1 MTTGK
6 PGKPENYSDTQLKK
20 ILIEF
25 RKKNNGL
32 ISFLG
37 LEKET
42 QISRKLGKEEWEK

>member
-25 RKKNNGL
+25 RKKIMVL
-32 ISFLG
+32 FHS
-37 LEKET
+37 
-42 QISRKLGKEEWEK
+42 